1 MKELWKNKPKLSIFH
16 TNICSLNANAEN
28 MEGLVHD
35 MDFNFDVLAVTE
47 TWNPDKTKD
56 EFSPHHIEGYQKYYG
71 TTGSSSKGGCGVYI
85 NESLNVTSRK
95 DLGCWVELTTNKTC
109 NTLVGVF
116 YRHPSEQDSTFID
129 KLKDVLKKSR
139 NENKKIIICG
149 DFNYNLLNYDKNE
162 CISNFLNIML
172 ENNFQ
177 PCITEPT
184 RITNT
189 NKPSLVENIFIN
201 TIENPISG
209 NILEH
214 ISFDHLHNFII
225 IEHEQINKNIKIK
238 KRDTKHFNQTDFLN
252 ELLGSTLIH
261 EIENAHNTNMAYE
274 IFHKKIIEA
283 LNNHAPMKY
292 LNKKEIKTRHKPWLT
307 KGILTSIKR
316 KRILFRKMK
325 ISKLKGENSDDN
337 YHRYIIHRDMI
348 NTLKRK
354 SKRNHYKDYFS
365 NHINNSKKTWKGI
378 NQLPPCIILLLLL

>member
-1 MKELWKNKPKLSIFH
+1 M
-16 TNICSLNANAEN
+16 
-28 MEGLVHD
+28 
-35 MDFNFDVLAVTE
+35 
-47 TWNPDKTKD
+47 
-56 EFSPHHIEGYQKYYG
+56 
-71 TTGSSSKGGCGVYI
+71 
-85 NESLNVTSRK
+85 
-95 DLGCWVELTTNKTC
+95 TTNKTC

-129 KLKDVLKKSR
+129 KLKDVLKNLRK
-139 NENKKIIICG
+139 ENKKIIICG

-189 NKPSLVENIFIN
+189 NKPSLVDNIFIN

-214 ISFDHLHNFII
+214 ISFDHLPNFII

-238 KRDTKHFNQTDFLN
+238 KRDTKHFNQTEFLN

-274 IFHKKIIEA
+274 IFHKKFIEA
-283 LNNHAPMKY
+283 LDNHAPMKY

-337 YHRYIIHRDMI
+337 YDRYKIHRDLI
-348 NTLKRK
+348 NTLRRK

-365 NHINNSKKTWKGI
+365 NHINKSKKTWKGI
-378 NQLPPCIILLLLL
+378 NQLLNKNIYRQKPIFLHDSDGMTNNERKVANKFYQYFINVAGNLSNKITNKNTKFQDYLKNPNKATLFLKETTPDEITLIIND